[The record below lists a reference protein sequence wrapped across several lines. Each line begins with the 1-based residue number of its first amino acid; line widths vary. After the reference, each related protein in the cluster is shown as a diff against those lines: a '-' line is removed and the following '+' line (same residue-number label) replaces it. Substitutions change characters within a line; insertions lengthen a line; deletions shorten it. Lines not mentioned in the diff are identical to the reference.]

1 VFGGNYFVREDPL
14 CAGLPVDT
22 VFNWEYQALAH
33 YGLDRYALRLE
44 GEECIVGA
52 QIDHRKELFTAV
64 ARIPVGKGQVV
75 FSTLDL
81 QGAIDEGKRP
91 AVVARRILRTF
102 SSTERGS
109 SVGEKKHTGV
119 AGNDVSIWDR
129 VERCGVIAVLV
140 IDDADHARP
149 LADALLAGGVDAMEL
164 TLRTDAALGALKII
178 RREVPDMLAGIGT
191 ILTPEQVEQVVE
203 ADGAFGVAPG
213 CNPRV
218 VRRAQELGL
227 PFAPGIATASD
238 IEAAVALGCRQLKFF
253 PAEPTGGM
261 KYLKSVMAPY
271 AHLGLTYVPLG
282 GLNAQNM
289 TNYLSHPAVPAVGG
303 SWIAKRDLIQ
313 GADWAAITERAAEAR
328 RIIDE
333 LRKQ

>member
-1 VFGGNYFVREDPL
+1 MRIRMESASP
-14 CAGLPVDT
+14 
-22 VFNWEYQALAH
+22 
-33 YGLDRYALRLE
+33 
-44 GEECIVGA
+44 EEVN
-52 QIDHRKELFTAV
+52 TM
-64 ARIPVGKGQVV
+64 
-75 FSTLDL
+75 
-81 QGAIDEGKRP
+81 
-91 AVVARRILRTF
+91 
-102 SSTERGS
+102 
-109 SVGEKKHTGV
+109 
-119 AGNDVSIWDR
+119 SIWDR

-140 IDDADHARP
+140 IDDAARARP
-149 LADALLAGGVDAMEL
+149 LAEALLAGGVDAMEL

-238 IEAAVALGCRQLKFF
+238 IEGAVELGCRQLKFF

-261 KYLKSVMAPY
+261 SYLKSVMAPY
-271 AHLGLTYVPLG
+271 AHLGLKYVPLG

-289 TNYLSHPAVPAVGG
+289 TDYLSHPAVPAVGG

-313 GADWAAITERAAEAR
+313 NADWAAITECAAEAR
-328 RIIDE
+328 RIIDD
-333 LRKQ
+333 LRKK